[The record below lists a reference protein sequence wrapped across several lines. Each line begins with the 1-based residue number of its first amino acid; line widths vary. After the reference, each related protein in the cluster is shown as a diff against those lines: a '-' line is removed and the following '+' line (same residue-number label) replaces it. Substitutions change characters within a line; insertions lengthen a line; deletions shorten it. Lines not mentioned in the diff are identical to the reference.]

1 MKVRIWVRGRTRR
14 RHRARFVNRALPPAT
29 SISYIFSLRF
39 CLVTLLV
46 PDYQPTGAGADGL
59 TGVAGS
65 GDLLG
70 GENLENGAFARS
82 DFDFQKNSVP
92 EPATLALVGLA
103 LLGIWAPSAQKGALS
118 RSQAA
123 LKPPGSGGFFLGG
136 CDYADGPDFCNCR
149 QSLKQPRG
157 RRQ

>member
-14 RHRARFVNRALPPAT
+14 LHRARFVNRALPPAT

-103 LLGIWAPSAQKGALS
+103 LLGMGTLCAERRAEPLASRAEAPWIRGL
-118 RSQAA
+118 
-123 LKPPGSGGFFLGG
+123 FF
-136 CDYADGPDFCNCR
+136 
-149 QSLKQPRG
+149 G
-157 RRQ
+157 RV